1 MTRTSRFKLPS
12 RAILSAAGL
21 LFAVVLAEGILRAI
35 PPLGP
40 EFILAGTTH
49 SIDNS
54 IFQDDVGLRVV
65 LAPNV
70 ETEGFTTNGWGIRGQ
85 KAGPKFADAKRVLA
99 IGDSFTLGLQV
110 TDEQTFSALLS
121 SSLGPKIQVFN
132 AGVPGYGTEQATQ
145 LMKRLA
151 PEIQADAALLT
162 VYTGNDFRD
171 NHKWAQS
178 PGLPTEP
185 PPVQAPPPQ
194 PPQWMSKLSK
204 YSRVISTYL
213 MYSALRNRE
222 KDFRMEEFKDEIL
235 PFADRDH
242 LNQLGPPTRTAM
254 ERFWNACNQIGLRC
268 AVAIVPPAFVVHPDR
283 VKRTFEAFGL
293 DVAKAQLEAPQSMMK
308 RSVPKGIPVIDLTEA
323 LQARA
328 DERPYLVFDP
338 HFSAVGHE
346 ITASALTPFIQD
358 LVTSQ

>member
-1 MTRTSRFKLPS
+1 MPQTSRFTPPS
-12 RAILSAAGL
+12 RAVLVVAGL
-21 LFAVVLAEGILRAI
+21 LVAGVLAEGVLRLI

-40 EFILAGTTH
+40 EFILAGTSN
-49 SIDNS
+49 SIDNQ

-70 ETEGFTTNGWGIRGQ
+70 KTDGFTTNGWGIRG
-85 KAGPKFADAKRVLA
+85 AASGPKFAGSKRVLA
-99 IGDSFTLGLQV
+99 VGDSFTLGLQV
-110 TDEQTFSALLS
+110 TDQQTFAARITTA
-121 SSLGPKIQVFN
+121 LGPDIQVFN
-132 AGVPGYGTEQATQ
+132 AGVPGYGTEQATAMM
-145 LMKRLA
+145 LRLA
-151 PEIQADAALLT
+151 PEVQADAVLLT

-204 YSRVISTYL
+204 HSRMISTYL

-242 LNQLGPPTRTAM
+242 LNQLTPPTRTAM
-254 ERFWNACNQIGLRC
+254 ARFSEACNQLRVKC

-283 VKRTFEAFGL
+283 VERTFEAFGL
-293 DVAKAQLEAPQSMMK
+293 DPAKAQLDAPQAMMK
-308 RSVPKGIPVIDLTEA
+308 RSIPKGIAVLDLTET

-328 DERPYLVFDP
+328 SERPYLVFDP
-338 HFSAVGHE
+338 HFSSAGHE
-346 ITASALTPFIQD
+346 IAAEALGPFLQD
-358 LVTSQ
+358 VVGRP